1 MHPNSAFRPA
11 DATVADMLIDDIAF
25 SAIFAVTPDGPRVA
39 HAPLLRTGAETF
51 RFHLARG
58 NALTR
63 HLDGAAAL
71 AVVQGPDAYISARWY
86 ADAAQV
92 PTWNYVAVEIE
103 GAVRRIDDA
112 ELPGLIDALSNE
124 HEARV
129 VEGTRWTMAKMP
141 EAKLQPL
148 LRAIM
153 GFELQVSE
161 VRTTVKVSQNKS
173 ADERERV
180 AAGLDTQREDAMA
193 ALVRKGAA

>member
-1 MHPNSAFRPA
+1 MHPNAAFRPA
-11 DATVADMLIDDIAF
+11 ELTAADALIDQIAF
-25 SAIFAVTPDGPRVA
+25 AAIFAGVPDGPRVA
-39 HAPLLRTGAETF
+39 HAPLLRTGPETF

-63 HLDGAAAL
+63 HLDGATLL

-92 PTWNYVAVEIE
+92 PTWNYLAVEIE
-103 GAVRRIDDA
+103 GTVRRIDDG
-112 ELPGLIDALSNE
+112 ELPALIDALSNE

-129 VEGTRWTMAKMP
+129 VGGVPWTMAKMP

-148 LRAIM
+148 LKAIV
-153 GFELQVSE
+153 GFELSVTD
-161 VRTTVKVSQNKS
+161 VRATVKVSQNKS
-173 ADERERV
+173 PEERERV
-180 AAGLDTQREDAMA
+180 AAGLDGQGEAAMA